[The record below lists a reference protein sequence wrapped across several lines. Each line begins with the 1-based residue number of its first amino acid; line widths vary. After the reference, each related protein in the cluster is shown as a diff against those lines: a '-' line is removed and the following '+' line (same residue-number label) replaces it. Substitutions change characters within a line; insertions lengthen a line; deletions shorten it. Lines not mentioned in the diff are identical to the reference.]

1 MKTRGSELFKL
12 IIFMSLCL
20 FISTIL
26 YAGRPRVLSVTMVPP
41 APNFGQVVTVTI
53 EFCANQQPAEL
64 AIAVSSYS

>member
-1 MKTRGSELFKL
+1 MKNLEFFKKTIINL
-12 IIFMSLCL
+12 IILIL
-20 FISTIL
+20 FALSL